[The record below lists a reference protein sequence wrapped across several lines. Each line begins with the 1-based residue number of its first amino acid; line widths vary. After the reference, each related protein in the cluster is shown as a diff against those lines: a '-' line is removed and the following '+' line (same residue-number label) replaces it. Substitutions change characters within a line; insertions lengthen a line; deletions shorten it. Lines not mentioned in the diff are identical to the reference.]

1 MHKRYTLYLVLFITL
16 LISACA
22 PTENTRALRSIVYGL
37 TLEPSGFDPH
47 IHQSSEL
54 GIVLRQVYD
63 TLVYRHPQT
72 NEFVAGLAEN
82 WSISDDGL
90 HYTFFLKRG
99 VTFHDGEPFN
109 AQAVGANLDR
119 ITSPDTPSQRA
130 VFMLGPY
137 AGYTIIDDY
146 TIQISLTE
154 PFAPLLDSLAQV
166 YLGIA
171 SPKAL
176 AEYSVNRYQFH
187 QVGTGPFRFI
197 EYTTGDK
204 LVIRRNENYAWGPSF
219 YGELPD
225 NAVEEVVFRFYA
237 DPSTRLTALESK
249 SAHIMG
255 ELPPASARAISANSN
270 IQLFPTPIPGM
281 AMQFIFNTQA
291 YPTDN
296 IVVRRALIQA
306 TNRAMIADVVYQGF
320 SPVAWSPIA
329 ANTLYYNPQLV
340 GTYPYDPTYAR
351 GLLESVGFADADNN
365 GYLDAGDGDLEVALL
380 FAPWN
385 FMPETVQLIQQTWR
399 DVGVK
404 AILKQVAGFTALR
417 EAVATRGYNLVA
429 FDNAGYDP
437 QMLSRFFMTTGA
449 NNYALFSSTEMD
461 VALMNATSESDFNTR
476 YARYAQIQQ
485 FIMDNALVLPIR
497 DYVNVNGAVAEIGGL
512 IYDTYGWF
520 PLLYGVTL
528 AG

>member
-1 MHKRYTLYLVLFITL
+1 MPKRYTQIIMLFITL
-16 LISACA
+16 FMSACA
-22 PTENTRALRSIVYGL
+22 PDTHTQALRSIVYGL

-63 TLVYRHPQT
+63 TLVYRHPDT

-82 WSISDDGL
+82 WAVSDDGL
-90 HYTFFLKRG
+90 TYTFFLKRG

-137 AGYTIIDDY
+137 VGYTIIDDF
-146 TIQISLTE
+146 TIQILLTE
-154 PFAPLLDSLAQV
+154 PFAPLLDSFAQV

-187 QVGTGPFRFI
+187 QVGTGPFQFI

-204 LVIRRNENYAWGPSF
+204 LIIRRNPNYTWGPEF
-219 YGELPD
+219 YGTLPE
-225 NAVEEVVFRFYA
+225 NAVQEVVFRFFA
-237 DPSTRLTALESK
+237 DPPTRLTALESK
-249 SAHIMG
+249 TAHIMG
-255 ELPPASARAISANSN
+255 ELPPASARAITVNSN
-270 IQLFPTPIPGM
+270 IQLFPVAIPGM
-281 AMQFIFNTQA
+281 AMQFLFNTQQ

-296 IVVRRALIQA
+296 VVVRRALIQA
-306 TNRAMIADVVYQGF
+306 TNRALIADVVYQGF
-320 SPVAWSPIA
+320 SPIAWSPLS
-329 ANTLYYNPQLV
+329 ANTLFYNSQLV
-340 GTYPYDPTYAR
+340 GVYPYDPTSAR
-351 GLLESVGFADADNN
+351 GLLESVGFTDADNN
-365 GYLDAGDGDLEVALL
+365 GYLDAGGGDLEVTLL

-385 FMPETVQLIQQTWR
+385 FMPETAQLIQQTWR
-399 DVGVK
+399 DVGVR
-404 AILKQVAGFTALR
+404 AIFRQVAGFTALR
-417 EAVATRGYNLVA
+417 EAVATGEYNLVA
-429 FDNAGYDP
+429 FDNAGFDP
-437 QMLSRFFMTTGA
+437 QMLNRFFMTSGA
-449 NNYALFSSTEMD
+449 NNYSLFSNTEMD
-461 VALMNATSESDFNTR
+461 VALMNAVAELQFDARF
-476 YARYAQIQQ
+476 ARYAQLQQ

-512 IYDTYGWF
+512 VYDTYGWF
-520 PLLYGVTL
+520 PLLYAVTL
-528 AG
+528 ES

>member
-1 MHKRYTLYLVLFITL
+1 MNKRYLLFFTLFIAFL
-16 LISACA
+16 LSACGASA
-22 PTENTRALRSIVYGL
+22 PTSNLRSIVYGL

-72 NEFVAGLAEN
+72 NEIVAGLAES
-82 WSISDDGL
+82 WSVSDDQL
-90 HYTFFLKRG
+90 TYTFFLKQG

-137 AGYTIIDDY
+137 QGYTIIDDY
-146 TIQISLTE
+146 TIQISLRE
-154 PFAPLLDSLAQV
+154 PFAPLLDSFAQV

-176 AEYSVNRYQFH
+176 AEYSLNRYQFH
-187 QVGTGPFRFI
+187 QVGTGPFKFI

-204 LVIRRNENYAWGPSF
+204 LVIRRNENYTWGPEF
-219 YGELPD
+219 YGELPE
-225 NAVEEVVFRFYA
+225 NAVQEVIFRFFS
-237 DPSTRLTALESK
+237 DPPTRLSALESNT
-249 SAHIMG
+249 AHIMG
-255 ELPPASARAISANSN
+255 EIPPASARAITANSN
-270 IQLFPTPIPGM
+270 IQLFPVPIPGM
-281 AMQFIFNTQA
+281 PMQFIFNTTK

-296 IVVRRALIQA
+296 VVVRRALIQA
-306 TNRAMIADVVYQGF
+306 TNRSLIADVVYQGF
-320 SPVAWSPIA
+320 SPVAWSALA

-340 GTYPYDPTYAR
+340 GLYPYDRDSVKA
-351 GLLESVGFADADNN
+351 LLESVGFADADKN
-365 GYLDAGDGDLEVALL
+365 GFYDAGEGDLTVTLL

-385 FMPETVQLIQQTWR
+385 FMPETAQLIQQSWQEMGIK
-399 DVGVK
+399 VV
-404 AILKQVAGFTALR
+404 LEQVAGFTALR
-417 EAVATRGYNLVA
+417 EQVATGEYNLVA

-437 QMLSRFFMTTGA
+437 QMLSRFYLSTGA
-449 NNYALFSSTEMD
+449 NNYALFQNTELD
-461 VALMNATSESDFNTR
+461 AILLSATAQVSPETR
-476 YARYAQIQQ
+476 YAVYAQVQQ
-485 FIMDNALVLPIR
+485 IVMDNALILPIR
-497 DYVNVNGAVAEIGGL
+497 DYVNVNAAVAEIGGL
-512 IYDTYGWF
+512 VYDSYGWF

-528 AG
+528 N

>member
-1 MHKRYTLYLVLFITL
+1 MHNRYMLIIMWLITL
-16 LISACA
+16 FVSACA
-22 PTENTRALRSIVYGL
+22 TDTNTQSLRRIVYGL

-72 NEFVAGLAEN
+72 NELVAGLAEN
-82 WSISDDGL
+82 WTISDDGRI
-90 HYTFFLKRG
+90 YTFFLKHG

-137 AGYTIIDDY
+137 VGYTIVDDF
-146 TIQISLTE
+146 TIQINLSQ

-204 LVIRRNENYAWGPSF
+204 LVIRRNPNYTWGPEF
-219 YGELPD
+219 YGNLPE
-225 NAVEEVVFRFYA
+225 NAVEEVVFRFFA
-237 DPSTRLTALESK
+237 DPATRLTALESK
-249 SAHIMG
+249 AAHIMG
-255 ELPPASARAISANSN
+255 ELPPASARAITANST
-270 IQLFPTPIPGM
+270 IQLFPVAIPGM
-281 AMQFIFNTQA
+281 SMQFLFNTQR
-291 YPTDN
+291 YPTDDV
-296 IVVRRALIQA
+296 VVRRALIQA
-306 TNRAMIADVVYQGF
+306 TNRALIADVVYQGF
-320 SPVAWSPIA
+320 SPIAWSPLS
-329 ANTLYYNPQLV
+329 ANTLFYNPQLV
-340 GTYPYDPTYAR
+340 GMYPYDPENAR
-351 GLLESVGFADADNN
+351 RLLESVGFADKDKN
-365 GYLDAGDGDLEVALL
+365 GYLDAGDGDLEVILL

-385 FMPETVQLIQQTWR
+385 FMPETAQLIQQTWR

-404 AILKQVAGFTALR
+404 AIFKQVAGFTALR
-417 EAVATRGYNLVA
+417 EAVNTGEYNLVA

-437 QMLSRFFMTTGA
+437 QMLNRFFMSNGV
-449 NNYALFSSTEMD
+449 NNYARFSNAEMD
-461 VALMNATSESDFNTR
+461 VALMNATAELQFEMR
-476 YARYAQIQQ
+476 FARYAQLQQ

-528 AG
+528 NS